1 MQCIKL
7 GVIRRKQQRQL
18 IADSSI
24 GSCRNAFV
32 ARTGQTISQRFGD
45 GVFMEKLIE
54 PLSELRANGRS
65 EVGSK
70 AANLGELI
78 NRGFKVPRGFVVTT
92 RAHEEL
98 MANQRLR
105 SGIRDSLSE
114 IDYENPEDIEACSKK
129 IRTLIEGTDLSHT
142 LAGDIRTAYE
152 SLGPTPVA
160 IRSSATAEDLPDAS
174 FAGQYDTFLHVQGA
188 DEVLKYIRECYSSL
202 WSSRAIAYRHKNGIP
217 HEKVRLAVI
226 VQSMVQ
232 PRTAGVLFTLNPT
245 SQSRSEMVIES
256 NFGLGESV
264 VSGEV
269 APDRYIVARRNVKGT
284 ETFDVSSREIGA
296 KSVVVEAGPPSGAD
310 RLRYVKPSAE
320 TSKQSSL
327 TDSEVTQLAEVG
339 SSIERLFGLPQDI
352 EWAIDKNGEVTI
364 LQSRPVTART
374 RRPQGNDDGIV
385 WSRGYSDDYWNDNV
399 SPLFYD
405 LLGDQ
410 LTYIVNVELN
420 SIMGYARMDPRLL
433 KLFRAHV
440 YFNLDVLRNKVQNEI
455 PPFLR
460 SDDVLNYF
468 PEGSGPFGKETMRKF
483 PFKLKNRLLA
493 EIRVT
498 LFDPNGSMTK
508 TSSEYKRWTKE
519 VFEPYCSDFDSRL
532 DGLEKKGSPKELM
545 ELADEL
551 DKTMMSHFRLVRY
564 GIPVHNIGMNLMA
577 NYLLAKFLGEKAAR
591 VCFPIL
597 ISGLEHK
604 TSETNERISQL
615 ATLVASDPRLKKT
628 VIETRSADALAAVR
642 LQRTS
647 ESQAFLAEFDRF
659 LKDFGVRGFTREPY
673 YERWGEAPG
682 RVIDVLKSLVSGKDM
697 KDLSLLK
704 ADTLRLRNTVEKRV
718 EKAMKHQRNGGL
730 KWTLFSTILS
740 FCRTYIVFREDQRFN
755 LDRWIT
761 RNRRAYLA
769 IGDRLT
775 AMGFIKEPKQVFFL
789 HRKEVKKI
797 LSGTMGEDEE
807 RAVSRLSESRFKE
820 FRDNEDTVPPKFMTG
835 DREYNDPLPT
845 CDSTSTLH
853 GMAASQGRV
862 TGRVRVLYSIDE
874 IPQVKSDEILVVP
887 RTDPGWTPVFSTI
900 GGLITETGGILSH
913 GAVVSREYG
922 IPAVTNI
929 RDACQNL
936 KTGQIVTIDGS
947 EGLVIL
953 H

>member
-1 MQCIKL
+1 
-7 GVIRRKQQRQL
+7 
-18 IADSSI
+18 
-24 GSCRNAFV
+24 
-32 ARTGQTISQRFGD
+32 
-45 GVFMEKLIE
+45 MEKLIE
-54 PLSELRANGRS
+54 PLSELRASGRT
-65 EVGSK
+65 EAGSK

-78 NRGFKVPRGFVVTT
+78 SGGFKVPPGFVVTT

-98 MANQRLR
+98 MADHRLS
-105 SGIRDSLSE
+105 SGIRNSLAGV
-114 IDYENPEDIEACSKK
+114 DYENPEKVEECSKK
-129 IRTLIEGTDLSHT
+129 VRALIEGMNLSQA
-142 LAGDIRTAYE
+142 LASGVETAYK
-152 SLGPTPVA
+152 SLGQTPVA

-174 FAGQYDTFLHVQGA
+174 FAGQYDTFLQVQGA
-188 DEVLKYIRECYSSL
+188 SEVLKYIRKCYSSL
-202 WSSRAIAYRHKNGIP
+202 WSSRAIAYRHKNGVS

-232 PRTAGVLFTLNPT
+232 PRSAGVLFTLNPS
-245 SQSRSEMVIES
+245 SQSKSEMIIES

-264 VSGEV
+264 VSGQV
-269 APDRYIVARRNVKGT
+269 APDRYIVARRNVSGS
-284 ETFDVSSREIGA
+284 ETFEVASREIGA
-296 KSVVVEAGPPSGAD
+296 KNVVVEAGPPTGTD

-320 TSKQSSL
+320 ISKQSSL
-327 TDSEVTQLAEVG
+327 TDSEVTHLAEVG

-352 EWAIDKNGEVTI
+352 EWAIDKNGEITI
-364 LQSRPVTART
+364 LQSRPVTAR
-374 RRPQGNDDGIV
+374 RPRPEGKDDGIV

-410 LTYIVNVELN
+410 LTYVVNVELN

-433 KLFRAHV
+433 KLIRAHV

-468 PEGSGPFGKETMRKF
+468 PEGSGPFGKETMREF

-508 TSSEYKRWTKE
+508 TSLAYQTWTKD
-519 VFEPYCSDFDSRL
+519 VFEPYCREFDSRL
-532 DGLEKKGSPKELM
+532 DKLEAGASLKELM
-545 ELADEL
+545 DLAGEL

-577 NYLLAKFLGEKAAR
+577 NYLLTRFLGEKASS

-604 TSETNERISQL
+604 TSETNERISEL

-628 VIETRSADALAAVR
+628 VIETPSAEVLAAIR
-642 LQRTS
+642 LQPTP
-647 ESQAFLAEFDRF
+647 ESRAFLAKFDRF
-659 LKDFGVRGFTREPY
+659 LENFGVRGFTREPY

-682 RVIDVLKSLVSGKDM
+682 RVVDVLKSLVSGKDM

-704 ADTLRLRNTVEKRV
+704 ADTLRLRNKVEERV
-718 EKAMKHQRNGGL
+718 EQAMRHQRNGGF
-730 KWTLFSTILS
+730 KWKLFYTILS

-761 RNRRAYLA
+761 RNRRVYLA
-769 IGDRLT
+769 IGERLT
-775 AMGFIKEPKQVFFL
+775 AMGVIKEPKRVFFL
-789 HRKEVKKI
+789 HRKEIKKI
-797 LSGTMGEDEE
+797 ACGIVDEDEK
-807 RAVSRLSESRFKE
+807 RAASRLSESRYKE
-820 FRDNEDTVPPKFMTG
+820 FRDNEDIVPPKFLTG
-835 DREYNDPLPT
+835 DREYNDPMPPR
-845 CDSTSTLH
+845 DSTSTLH
-853 GMAASQGRV
+853 GIAASQGRV
-862 TGRVRVLYSIDE
+862 TGRVRVLLSIDD
-874 IPQVKSDEILVVP
+874 IPQVKSDDILVVP

-929 RDACQNL
+929 RDACQSL
-936 KTGQIVTIDGS
+936 KTGQIVTLDGS